1 MTIKNYQKIKIM
13 TTSEKRYTVKE
24 SVKFGMLFGYKIYDN
39 KEKEFTPYEFD
50 EEEKYRADSR
60 CELLNALKGYK

>member
-1 MTIKNYQKIKIM
+1 M
-13 TTSEKRYTVKE
+13 TTEKRYTVKE

-39 KEKEFTPYEFD
+39 VEKVFTVHEFD
-50 EEEKYRADSR
+50 EDEKYRADSK